1 MAERAPVRSGSQA
14 FRPRARIIRTLG
26 RELISNEVIAIQ
38 ELIKNAYD
46 ADASVCMITFNPPL
60 LPGQGEI
67 VIEDDGE
74 GMTLETLQLAWM
86 EPATLSKVKRTRS
99 TRGSRRLT
107 GEKGIGRFAS
117 ARIAHIL
124 ELTSVSVDNGRRVRA
139 RFDWGQFD
147 DETQYLDQIKCDW
160 VEDDPPP
167 GTRPGT
173 ILRLIGLHD
182 DWTRDKGKPFRDM
195 RSELARL
202 VSPIASTD
210 FSIVLD
216 VPEPFSEFS
225 GEVQAPAFLGK
236 PRYWI
241 TGNLDS
247 GGFLDAVYEG
257 PDTDPQNILEAGERP
272 RVRLMNSRQPRCGP
286 FTFEFRV
293 WDRTSDDLRP
303 LASEFN
309 STLRD
314 IRRDL
319 DAASGIRIYRDDFR
333 VLLPDN
339 DWLRLDMRRVQNPTL
354 RLSNNQIVG
363 VVSISRDAN
372 PELTDQTNR
381 QGIVDSPAFEDFKDV
396 VRDIL
401 SRLEV
406 RRDLV
411 RRTDSPREGG
421 QHGIFGGF
429 DISNLRDYV
438 SERYKEDRQLT
449 QLITATEQSIH
460 AGVSE
465 VKTVLARYR
474 RLATLGQLVDGILHE
489 GRTPVAAISNAVGF
503 IQKDLG
509 KITPGASMPSGTR
522 DKVNQ
527 RLGTI
532 VDQVQRLSDLFRRI
546 APFSGRKRGKPKPT
560 TIERLISDSVALAQG
575 AIDELGV
582 HVALPVGSTPVSLDA
597 SEMQGVF
604 YNLLENALHWL
615 GRVPPGERAIVVAVD
630 SKPSELQVTFSD
642 SGPGVDEEIRQKIFD
657 PYFSTRPDGIGL
669 GLALAGE
676 IAAEHDGRLELL
688 KDGPLDGA
696 TFRVT
701 LRSRDE

>member
-1 MAERAPVRSGSQA
+1 MAEQRAVRTGSQA

-26 RELISNEVIAIQ
+26 RELISNEIIAIQ

-46 ADASVCMITFNPPL
+46 ADATVCLITFRPPL
-60 LPGQGEI
+60 IPGGGEL

-86 EPATLSKVKRTRS
+86 EPATLSKVRRTRS
-99 TRGSRRLT
+99 TRGNRRLT

-117 ARIAHIL
+117 ARIANVL
-124 ELTSVSVDNGRRVRA
+124 ELTSVSTGTGRRVRA
-139 RFDWGQFD
+139 RFDWGRFD
-147 DETQYLDQIKCDW
+147 DDAQYLDEIKCEW
-160 VEDDPPP
+160 IEDDPPAGTPP
-167 GTRPGT
+167 GTT
-173 ILRLIGLHD
+173 LRLIGLHD
-182 DWTRDKGKPFRDM
+182 DWTRDKGKPFREM

-202 VSPIASTD
+202 ISPITTAE
-210 FSIVLD
+210 FAIVLD
-216 VPEPFSEFS
+216 VPDPFSEYA
-225 GEVQAPAFLGK
+225 GEVRPPAFLGK

-241 TGNLDS
+241 TGVLDS
-247 GGFLDAVYEG
+247 DGVLDAVYQG
-257 PDTDPQNILEAGERP
+257 PGTDPQNVLENGALPKVKLSDARAP
-272 RVRLMNSRQPRCGP
+272 LCGP
-286 FTFEFRV
+286 FSFEFRV

-309 STLRD
+309 SNLRD

-354 RLSNNQIVG
+354 RVSNNQVVG

-372 PELTDQTNR
+372 PDLTDQTNR
-381 QGIVDSPAFEDFKDV
+381 QGMVDSPAFEDFKAAV
-396 VRDIL
+396 KDIL

-411 RRTDSPREGG
+411 RRADNVDVGHQGVFS
-421 QHGIFGGF
+421 GF
-429 DISNLRDYV
+429 DISGLRDYV
-438 SERYKEDRQLT
+438 TERYRDDKQLT
-449 QLITATEQSIH
+449 KLISETERSIS

-465 VKTVLARYR
+465 VKVVLARYR

-503 IQKDLG
+503 IQKDMA
-509 KITPGASMPSGTR
+509 KVNPGSAIPSSIR
-522 DKVNQ
+522 DKINQ
-527 RLGTI
+527 RLTTI
-532 VDQVQRLSDLFRRI
+532 SDQLDRLSDLFRRI
-546 APFSGRKRGKPKPT
+546 APFSGRKRGKPKAT

-575 AIDELGV
+575 AIDDLGV
-582 HVALPVGSTPVSLDA
+582 QVALPLSSTAVTLDA
-597 SEMQGVF
+597 SEMQGLF
-604 YNLLENALHWL
+604 YNLIENALHWL
-615 GRVPPGERAIVVAVD
+615 SRVPRGERAIAVSVD
-630 SKPSELQVTFSD
+630 TPPGELQITFSD
-642 SGPGVDEEIRQKIFD
+642 SGPGVDEEIRDRIFD
-657 PYFSTRPDGIGL
+657 PYFTTRPDGMGI

-676 IAAEHDGRLELL
+676 IAAEHDGKLELL
-688 KDGPLDGA
+688 AEGPLDGA

-701 LRSRDE
+701 LRNRVG